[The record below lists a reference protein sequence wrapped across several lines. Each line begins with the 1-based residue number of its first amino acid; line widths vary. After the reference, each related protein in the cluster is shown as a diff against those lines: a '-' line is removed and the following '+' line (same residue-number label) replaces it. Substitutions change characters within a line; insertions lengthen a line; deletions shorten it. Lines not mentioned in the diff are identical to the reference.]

1 MTDKEKLYQ
10 FAESIYDFCQ
20 KQRHIISG
28 EIILLERRKDEI
40 PNSPEHFADLLI
52 EQYEINRLHGKTDF
66 MVDLLSHL
74 NAKMAELTNGEKN
87 N

>member
-1 MTDKEKLYQ
+1 MTDKEKLFH
-10 FAESIYDFCQ
+10 FADSIYHFCQ

-40 PNSPEHFADLLI
+40 PKDPEHFADLII

-66 MVDLLSHL
+66 MVDLLNHL
-74 NAKMAELTNGEKN
+74 NAKMAELGYGEKKN
-87 N
+87 

>member
-28 EIILLERRKDEI
+28 EVILLEQRKYEI
-40 PNSPEHFADLLI
+40 PTNAEQFADLLI
-52 EQYEINRLHGKTDF
+52 EENEISRLHGKTDF
-66 MVDLLSHL
+66 MVDLLNHL
-74 NAKMAELTNGEKN
+74 NAKMAELTKD
-87 N
+87 